1 MHTTGQD
8 YRKLKTNAEKSKRFA
23 VIGSGFVGSEISA
36 DFVIAGFDIEP
47 NVKLVKPVGLKVD
60 NMAGAGKVYDYL
72 PIFYSDLFA
81 IE

>member
-1 MHTTGQD
+1 M
-8 YRKLKTNAEKSKRFA
+8 
-23 VIGSGFVGSEISA
+23 GSEISA

-60 NMAGAGKVYDYL
+60 NMAGAGEVYDYL